1 MGPLVNP
8 IKDREFSNPTIN
20 YKFILIFLRKIIKN
34 VEYKKNM
41 SRPFKFFS
49 FLSNYYNQFQ
59 ILILKILSPPS
70 LYDYDGVYGFDNTF
84 RYPKFRRWLHL
95 SGLWSRICPTNKS
108 GLRCRNYRKKSGL
121 DYQHFGTGSDLTLQI
136 HIHHYHKSHQIQTT
150 ILDETSRRWI
160 IEFEHLHHKLV
171 IIINS

>member
-1 MGPLVNP
+1 MVGAKQNFCPLTLFKGFSSPALVGLPRCTALDKSVNSGQVRLDHFKLVHIVAKPILQLMLSMGPLVNP

-84 RYPKFRRWLHL
+84 RYPKFRR
-95 SGLWSRICPTNKS
+95 
-108 GLRCRNYRKKSGL
+108 
-121 DYQHFGTGSDLTLQI
+121 
-136 HIHHYHKSHQIQTT
+136 
-150 ILDETSRRWI
+150 
-160 IEFEHLHHKLV
+160 
-171 IIINS
+171 